1 MSGPDLSRLKIERT
15 ARARPAGPRRRTASV
30 AAAAAVL
37 AAGALAYHVWLKPA
51 VEVEA
56 AGVVSAYPS
65 RNYTLL
71 NATGYAVAQRKA
83 AVASKATGRLEW
95 IGVREGSQVKK
106 GEIIARLESQ
116 DVAAARDQ
124 AAANVKVARSN
135 VVQAQ
140 AEYDDAQRSLK
151 RSEEL
156 LAKQFVSPSAHDSA
170 LARFEK
176 ARAALTGAEAAVAVA
191 LANLRAAQTGVEYT
205 LIRAPFDGVVLV
217 KHANLGDLVSPFNPS
232 PESKGAVV
240 TMADM
245 STLEVEA
252 DVAESNLSQ
261 VHLGQPCEIQLDAL
275 PEARFRG
282 QVQRIVPTVDRAKAT
297 VLVKVGFVDRDPRVL
312 PEMSARVAFL
322 SQEVPEA
329 ERTART
335 AVNPAALATRDGR
348 RVAFV
353 IREGKAVQTPV
364 QTGARLGDLVEVTS
378 GLKPGDSV
386 VLRPAEGLRD
396 GAAVSVARQ

>member
-37 AAGALAYHVWLKPA
+37 AAGALAYHVWLRPA

-95 IGVREGSQVKK
+95 LGVAEGSRVKA
-106 GEIIARLESQ
+106 GEVIARLENA
-116 DVAAARDQ
+116 DVTAAMDQ
-124 AAANVKVARSN
+124 AAANVQLAMASLT
-135 VVQAQ
+135 QAQ
-140 AEYDDAQRSLK
+140 AELADAQRSLG
-151 RSEEL
+151 RAREL
-156 LAKQFVSPSAHDSA
+156 LARKFVSQSAVDEAQARHD
-170 LARFEK
+170 K
-176 ARAALTGAEAAVAVA
+176 ARAAVTGARASIMAAQ
-191 LANLRAAQTGVEYT
+191 ANHRAARIAVEHT
-205 LIRAPFDGVVLV
+205 VIRAPFDGVVLG
-217 KHANLGDLVSPFNPS
+217 KYANVGDVVSPLNPS
-232 PESKGAVV
+232 PDAKGAVV
-240 TMADM
+240 SMADM
-245 STLEVEA
+245 ATLEVEA

-282 QVQRIVPTVDRAKAT
+282 RVQRIVPTVDRAKAT

-329 ERTART
+329 ERAART